1 MALFV
6 EQYELGK
13 GLFEP
18 KVAGGSG
25 CGAIFSVGFDWRQ
38 ASLPAFFA
46 PAAAPTLTDVSLLP
60 ITATSHQM
68 TLMP

>member
-6 EQYELGK
+6 EQYELSK

-18 KVAGGSG
+18 KVAGSRVASG
-25 CGAIFSVGFDWRQ
+25 KRQVVAQFFEREWRQ

-46 PAAAPTLTDVSLLP
+46 PAIAIASTRLLT
-60 ITATSHQM
+60 M
-68 TLMP
+68 R